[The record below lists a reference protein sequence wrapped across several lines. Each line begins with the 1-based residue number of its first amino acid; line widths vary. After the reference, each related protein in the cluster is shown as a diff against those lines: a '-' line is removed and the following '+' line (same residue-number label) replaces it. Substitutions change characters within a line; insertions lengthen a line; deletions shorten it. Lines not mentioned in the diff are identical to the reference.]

1 MPDLFGNKGAK
12 LCGMVRMGL
21 PVPPGFVV
29 STNSCNDYLRKGSM
43 DSEFY
48 SELRN
53 AVTELEKQ
61 TGRNF
66 SANVDTS
73 TTFPLLLSAR
83 SGAPVSMPGMMST
96 VLNIGLNDVK
106 VEQLATVSKNRRFA
120 FDCYRRFLQMFGEVV
135 LGIDKGTYENI
146 VKEVKERSGIV
157 NDAMLRELDLHELC
171 DRFKQLVTIPD
182 DPWIQLQMA
191 IEAVFKSWNTPRAR
205 KYRDINNIS
214 DDYGT
219 AVIVQSMVFGN
230 MNSNS
235 GTGVVFTRNPAT
247 GAKEIYGEYL
257 WLAEGED
264 VVSGIRTPVKLEFLQ
279 IKQPAVYDALI
290 QALQN
295 LETHYKDA
303 QVIHCQIVRL

>member
-1 MPDLFGNKGAK
+1 
-12 LCGMVRMGL
+12 
-21 PVPPGFVV
+21 
-29 STNSCNDYLRKGSM
+29 M